1 MFDRVM
7 KLLLDLSGKAD
18 QAYGE
23 STLCNLQVGAE
34 SLGKILETMQIVL
47 GIVLRQIHAQQPEQL
62 H

>member
-47 GIVLRQIHAQQPEQL
+47 GIVLR
-62 H
+62 